1 MTLVAA
7 ASGYFSS
14 EQLAALT
21 KDGLQFAVV
30 QTPAD
35 LSGRNC
41 TVLCLS
47 PGLLS
52 AEANPAHWQAAAG
65 DAAMVADES
74 IAQAGVTCISN
85 SWPPAAIAATLHLAA
100 EGARTR
106 RQWRALGELGMALTG
121 ERGPQALL
129 ALILTGARR
138 LAGCDAAGIFLI
150 DKQTNGDG
158 ELVLRL
164 AQNASV
170 DFTFQEQRLPLNRS
184 SIAGYVSVSGE
195 EINVADA
202 YAPPAG
208 VPWRFNDSFDRRFG
222 YRSVT
227 LYAVPLRTPQGA
239 VIGAIEFINRKREA
253 AGKLD
258 DTASATRQILPFD
271 AQLLPLLRAFATQAA
286 VALENNRLLLA
297 VENMFEGFVITAVTA
312 IEQRDPV
319 TNGHSFRVAR
329 MTTGLAEA
337 LPHSGVARFNAA
349 HFNARQLREL
359 RYAALLHDF
368 GKIGVRENVLVKSH
382 KLTSED
388 FQAIRA
394 RISVETERLKRRA
407 LAQQL
412 VMLRGGMDSRQELRT
427 IEQELQNKLSA
438 LEVYWAAIQE
448 ANEPELA
455 KKKSGKA
462 FKQAV
467 EYSLAE
473 EGTPLLTAEERRV
486 LSIPR
491 GSLSAEERRE
501 IEAHVLHTYNF
512 LRRIPWPEELA
523 AIPEIAGAHHE
534 KLDGSGYPRGRTAAD
549 IPLASRLMTVA
560 DIYDALTAT
569 DRPYRKSLPLERAFR
584 VLEDEAQQGKLDS
597 DVVRIFIDA
606 KVYDQAAAPDPLAD
620 R

>member
-7 ASGYFSS
+7 ASGYFNS
-14 EQLAALT
+14 EQLAALSQ
-21 KDGLQFAVV
+21 DGLQIVVV

-35 LSGRNC
+35 LSGSDC
-41 TVLCLS
+41 AVLCLS
-47 PGLLS
+47 SGLLS
-52 AEANPAHWQAAAG
+52 AAANPEHWQAAAA
-65 DAAMVADES
+65 DAAMVADAS
-74 IAQAGVTCISN
+74 IAQAGVTRISK
-85 SWPPAAIAATLHLAA
+85 SWPTAAIAATLHLAA
-100 EGARTR
+100 AGARER
-106 RQWRALGELGMALTG
+106 RQWRALGELGVALAG
-121 ERGPQALL
+121 ERSPQVLL
-129 ALILTGARR
+129 ALILNGARS
-138 LAGCDAAGIFLI
+138 LAGCDAAGLFLI
-150 DKQTNGDG
+150 DKPTGGDA

-184 SIAGYVSVSGE
+184 SIAGYVSESGE

-208 VPWRFNDSFDRRFG
+208 VPWRFNDSFDRRYS
-222 YRSVT
+222 YRSVS

-239 VIGAIEFINRKREA
+239 VIGAIEFINRKRET

-271 AQLLPLLRAFATQAA
+271 AALLPLLRAFATQAA

-297 VENMFEGFVITAVTA
+297 VENMFEGFVTAAVTA

-329 MTTGLAEA
+329 MTTGLAQA
-337 LPHSGVARFNAA
+337 LPRSGVVRFNGAN
-349 HFNARQLREL
+349 FNARQLREL

-382 KLTSED
+382 KLTTED
-388 FQAIRA
+388 FQAIQA

-412 VMLRGGMDSRQELRT
+412 VMLKSGLDSSQERRA
-427 IEQELQNKLSA
+427 IEQELQNKLAA
-438 LEVYWAAIQE
+438 LDVYWAAIQE

-462 FKQAV
+462 LKQAV
-467 EYSLAE
+467 EYSLTE

-534 KLDGSGYPRGRTAAD
+534 KLDGSGYPRGRTEAD

-569 DRPYRKSLPLERAFR
+569 DRPYRKSLPSDRAFK

-606 KVYDQAAAPDPLAD
+606 KVYDQAAAPDPLED